1 MRTLRIG
8 LAQINTTVG
17 DFSGNLHKIL
27 DALDQAQKKR
37 VDLIAFPEMAITG
50 YPPEDLLFKQH
61 FIDDNCKALRKIVE
75 KCNRVAAVVGF
86 VDQAEKLYNAA
97 AIIYQQEIRLIYHKC
112 HLPNYGVFDEGRY
125 FHAGRL
131 APVFTLNGVVIGVNI
146 CEDIWNPGWPTSVQA
161 IEGGAEVIINI
172 SASPYRTGV
181 IDHREKMLSVRAK
194 DYRAII
200 AYLNTVGGQDELV
213 FDGTS
218 LIISEEG
225 KILARAESF
234 KERLL
239 IADLSPDAVT
249 RARHYDPRW
258 KKHGPE
264 QPSPSIPSYFLSD
277 QKEKTS
283 TALPTVRLPRLSQ
296 DEEIYEALVLGL
308 SDYVHKNGFKKVTVG
323 LSGGIDSALTA
334 VIAVDALGAD
344 QVVGVFMPSHYTS
357 PESIEDTKKI
367 AKNIEI
373 KLITISIEPEMAVY
387 TASLADL
394 FLGYTMDT
402 TEENLQ
408 SRIRGNMMM
417 ALSNKFGWLVLTTG
431 NKSEMSVGYATL
443 YGDMA
448 GGFAVIKD
456 LWKTVVY
463 RLASYRNKRFGKKG
477 CIPERVFTRPP
488 TAELSFNQIDQDTLP
503 PYAILDPILEAYLE
517 EDRSFTEIVDRGFDP
532 ATVAHVM
539 NMVDR
544 SEFKRRQAPVGVKIT
559 QRALGRDRRMPMT
572 NRYRSFYL
580 VKPGQFSQ
588 EQQEEGGQDRLTF
601 RKEKK

>member
-1 MRTLRIG
+1 MSALRIA
-8 LAQINTTVG
+8 LAQINSAVG

-27 DALDQAQKKR
+27 DALEDAKKKH
-37 VDLIAFPEMAITG
+37 VHLIAFPEMAITG

-61 FIDDNCKALRKIVE
+61 FINDNLKTLRKIVE
-75 KCNRVAAVVGF
+75 KCDRVAAVVGF
-86 VDQAEKLYNAA
+86 VDQAEKLHNAA
-97 AIIYQQEIRLIYHKC
+97 AIIYQKEIRLIYHKC

-125 FHAGRL
+125 FQAGRL
-131 APVFTLNGVVIGVNI
+131 APVFTLNGVAIGVNI
-146 CEDIWNPGWPTSVQA
+146 CEDIWHPGGPAAEQA

-181 IDHREKMLSVRAK
+181 VDHRERMLSVRAK

-200 AYLNTVGGQDELV
+200 AYLNAVGGQDELV
-213 FDGTS
+213 FDGAS

-249 RARHYDPRW
+249 RARRYDPRW
-258 KKHGPE
+258 KRHGLE
-264 QPSPSIPSYFLSD
+264 QPSPSVPRYFFSD
-277 QKEKTS
+277 EKEKVS
-283 TALPTVRLPRLSQ
+283 TTLPTVRVARLSQ
-296 DEEIYEALVLGL
+296 DEEIYQALALGL
-308 SDYVHKNGFKKVTVG
+308 SDYVYKNGFKKVAVG

-344 QVVGVFMPSHYTS
+344 QVTGVFMPSRYTS
-357 PESIEDTKKI
+357 QESIEDTTKI
-367 AKNIEI
+367 AKNVGVNLLNIP
-373 KLITISIEPEMAVY
+373 IEPEMAVY
-387 TASLADL
+387 AASLSDL
-394 FLGYTMDT
+394 FLGRPVDT

-408 SRIRGNMMM
+408 SRIRGSIMM

-463 RLASYRNKRFGKKG
+463 RLASYRNGRFGKKG
-477 CIPERVFTRPP
+477 GPIPERVLTRPP
-488 TAELSFNQIDQDTLP
+488 TAELSFNQTDQDTLP
-503 PYAILDPILEAYLE
+503 PYAVLDPILEAYLE
-517 EDRSFTEIVDRGFDP
+517 EDRSFTEIVDKGFDP
-532 ATVAHVM
+532 ATVADVM
-539 NMVDR
+539 NRVDR
-544 SEFKRRQAPVGVKIT
+544 SEFKRRQSPVGVKIT

-588 EQQEEGGQDRLTF
+588 GQEEEDRRLTF
-601 RKEKK
+601 REEKK